1 MSLSLILIAIGLAA
15 ASGLPGLGL
24 SRSSVWVQRISAVF
38 MTLAAILGV
47 SGAAAGLFTQ
57 HNAIVNFPWQAA
69 GHSFVGL
76 DALSAFFLFPVF
88 LMGGLGAIY
97 SLGYWPQR
105 QYPHNGRKLH
115 LFWGLLTA
123 GMALLV
129 ISRHAMAF
137 LFGWEVM
144 ALSAFFLVSTE
155 DEKTECRQAGWI
167 YLIATHIGTLTL
179 FGLFAL
185 WRWATGAYALMP
197 AAAEAI
203 SLPVLN
209 LLFLLVLIG
218 FGLKAGVMPLHFWL
232 PGAHANAPTHVSAML
247 SGVVLKMGI
256 YGLVRFL
263 SLLPD
268 PPAVWGGLILLLGA
282 VSGLLGVVFAIG
294 QHDLKRLLAYHS
306 VENIGIIL
314 MGLGLAMLGRSLD
327 RPEWVVLGL
336 AGCLLHV
343 WNHSLF
349 KALLF
354 LCAGSVVHST
364 HTRQIDQLGGL
375 AKTMPW
381 TAAMFLV
388 GAAAICGL
396 PPLNGFISELFVY
409 LGLLGAMSS
418 DGITG
423 SAAVIVVPVLAMI
436 GALAVACFVKVYSA
450 VFLGSPRTPA
460 AMNPHEAPFS
470 MRGPMGVLA
479 ACCAV
484 IGIVPIVLTPVLD
497 SAIAVWMLDSDI
509 MSPSVC
515 MAAPLEAISILSI
528 VLIALF
534 AVLSLALRL
543 RHSPLRSTV
552 TWDCGYAAPTS
563 RIQYTAS
570 SLAQMIVAL
579 FNWVLRPDMHK
590 PHIEGVFPRPTKMH
604 SHVDDAVLDKVLLPF
619 GSRIEMWFGWFR
631 RFQHGMIQ
639 QYVLYILIAV
649 ILMLSTLIPFEEFMT
664 RLFAR

>member
-1 MSLSLILIAIGLAA
+1 MSLPLILIATVLAA
-15 ASGLPGLGL
+15 ASGLPGLCL
-24 SRSSVWVQRISAVF
+24 SRSSIWVQRLSAGF
-38 MTLAAILGV
+38 MTLAAILGL
-47 SGAAAGLFTQ
+47 SGAAAGLFTH
-57 HNAIVNFPWQAA
+57 HNPIVNFPWQAA
-69 GHSFVGL
+69 GNAIIGI
-76 DALSAFFLFPVF
+76 DALSAFFLFPIF
-88 LMGGLGAIY
+88 LMGGLGSIY

-105 QYPHNGRKLH
+105 QYPQNGRKLR

-123 GMALLV
+123 GMSLLV

-144 ALSAFFLVSTE
+144 ALSAFFLVATE
-155 DEKTECRQAGWI
+155 DEKDECRQAGWI

-179 FGLFAL
+179 FALFAL
-185 WRWATGAYALMP
+185 WRGATGSYALMP
-197 AAAEAI
+197 VAADAI

-209 LLFLLVLIG
+209 TLFFLALIA
-218 FGLKAGVMPLHFWL
+218 FGVKAGIMPLHFWL

-263 SLLPD
+263 SLLSD
-268 PPAVWGGLILLLGA
+268 PPAVWGGLILVLGA

-314 MGLGLAMLGRSLD
+314 MGLGLAMLGRSFD
-327 RPEWVVLGL
+327 QPEWVVLGL

-388 GAAAICGL
+388 GAVAICGL

-418 DGITG
+418 DGVTG
-423 SAAVIVVPVLAMI
+423 SAAVIVVPILAMI
-436 GALAVACFVKVYSA
+436 GALAVACFVKVSSA

-460 AMNPHEAPFS
+460 AMNCREAPFS

-484 IGIVPIVLTPVLD
+484 IGIVPILLTPVLD
-497 SAIAVWMLDSDI
+497 SAIAVWMLDSNI

-515 MAAPLEAISILSI
+515 MVAPLEAISIMSI
-528 VLIALF
+528 VLMALM

-543 RHSPLRSTV
+543 RHQPLRSTV

-579 FNWVLRPDMHK
+579 FNWVLRPHVHQ
-590 PHIEGVFPRPTKMH
+590 PHIEGVFPQPSKMH
-604 SHVDDAVLDKVLLPF
+604 SHVDDAVLDKVLLPA
-619 GSRIEMWFGWFR
+619 GSRIEKWFGWFR

-639 QYVLYILIAV
+639 QYVLYVLIAV
-649 ILMLSTLIPFEEFMT
+649 ILMLSTLIPFKEFIT

>member
-1 MSLSLILIAIGLAA
+1 MALSLILIAIGLAA

-24 SRSSVWVQRISAVF
+24 SRSSVWVQRLSAGF
-38 MTLAAILGV
+38 MILAAISGL
-47 SGAAAGLFTQ
+47 SGAAGGLFTQ
-57 HNAIVNFPWQAA
+57 HNPIIHFPWQAV
-69 GHSFVGL
+69 GYSFVGL
-76 DALSAFFLFPVF
+76 DALSAFFLFPIF

-97 SLGYWPQR
+97 SLGYWSQ
-105 QYPHNGRKLH
+105 QEYPHNGRKLR

-144 ALSAFFLVSTE
+144 ALAAFFLVSTE
-155 DEKTECRQAGWI
+155 DEKTECQQAGWI

-179 FGLFAL
+179 FGMFAL
-185 WRWATGAYALMP
+185 WRWATGSYTLTPVAHDVL
-197 AAAEAI
+197 
-203 SLPVLN
+203 SLPVMN
-209 LLFLLVLIG
+209 ILFVMALVG
-218 FGLKAGVMPLHFWL
+218 FGLKAGVMPFHFWL
-232 PGAHANAPTHVSAML
+232 PGAHANAPSHVSAML

-263 SLLPD
+263 WLLSD

-364 HTRQIDQLGGL
+364 HTRQIDHLGGL
-375 AKTMPW
+375 AKAMPW

-388 GAAAICGL
+388 GAVAICGL

-418 DGITG
+418 DGTAG
-423 SAAVIVVPVLAMI
+423 SAAVLVVPVLAMI
-436 GALAVACFVKVYSA
+436 GALAVACFVKVFSV
-450 VFLGSPRTPA
+450 VFLGSPRSLA

-470 MRGPMGVLA
+470 MRGPMIVLA
-479 ACCAV
+479 VCCAV
-484 IGIVPIVLTPVLD
+484 IGIVPILLSPVLD
-497 SAIAVWMLDSDI
+497 SAIAVWMLDSDL
-509 MSPSVC
+509 MSPGVC
-515 MAAPLEAISILSI
+515 MAAPLEAISVLSI

-534 AVLSLALRL
+534 AVLSLALGL
-543 RHSPLRSTV
+543 HHPPLRSTV
-552 TWDCGYAAPTS
+552 TWDCGYVAPTS

-579 FNWVLRPDMHK
+579 FNWVLRPRMHQ
-590 PHIEGVFPRPTKMH
+590 PHIEGVFPRVAQMH

-619 GSRIEMWFGWFR
+619 GSRIERWFGWFR